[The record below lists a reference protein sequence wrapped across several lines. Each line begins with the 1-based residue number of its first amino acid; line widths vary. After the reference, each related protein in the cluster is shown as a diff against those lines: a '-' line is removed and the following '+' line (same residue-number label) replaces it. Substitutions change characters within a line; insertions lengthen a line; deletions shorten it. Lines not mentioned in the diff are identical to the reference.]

1 MERLIKLLV
10 NHEQQL
16 QLYPRPTSAG
26 LFHAKNPVETWLFS
40 SLAIP
45 RISPTES
52 LIVPLPLPDSLVMV
66 NVLKGDN
73 PNGIKSTHVN

>member
-16 QLYPRPTSAG
+16 QLYPRPASAG

-45 RISPTES
+45 PLSLCVS
-52 LIVPLPLPDSLVMV
+52 LIAPLLLPD
-66 NVLKGDN
+66 
-73 PNGIKSTHVN
+73 